1 MKTRM
6 TAVLFLLIVGSSV
19 FAQTITP
26 DVINSAGGS
35 YKKGY
40 HIIDWSIGELAL
52 VNTMENSRYIITNG
66 FIQPF
71 TSDPILADYNLVFGE
86 EEIRILPNPTRNT
99 LEVNFRTK
107 HRGRVSMKLV
117 DATGS
122 TLYTKEFTSNGHGH
136 IEKVDMTAFRQGTYF
151 LQINLVPIMGITR
164 KRGAYKIVKIK

>member
-6 TAVLFLLIVGSSV
+6 TSVLFLVILVSSV
-19 FAQTITP
+19 SAQTIAP

-35 YKKGY
+35 YKKAY

-71 TSDPILADYNLVFGE
+71 TNDPNLADNNPVFGE
-86 EEIRILPNPTRNT
+86 EEIRILPNPTRDM

-107 HRGRVSMKLV
+107 HQGRVSMILV
-117 DATGS
+117 DVAGHI
-122 TLYTKEFTSNGHGH
+122 LYTKEFTSNGYGH
-136 IEKVDMTAFRQGTYF
+136 IEKVNMTAFRQGTYF
-151 LQINLVPIMGITR
+151 LQINLNPIVGYTR
-164 KRGAYKIVKIK
+164 KRGAYKITKLR